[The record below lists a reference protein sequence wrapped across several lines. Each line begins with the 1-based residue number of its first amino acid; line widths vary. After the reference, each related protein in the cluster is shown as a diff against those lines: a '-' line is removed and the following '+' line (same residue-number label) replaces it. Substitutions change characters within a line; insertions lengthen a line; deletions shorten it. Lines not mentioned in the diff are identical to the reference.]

1 MSVGE
6 RVSLSAG
13 EDGHAVN
20 HEEAPAALVPG
31 RRQELGSRVREKG
44 GGCFPPQRLQL
55 DSLQASP
62 DRLEQA
68 WGSAHRAVT
77 ERKDV
82 AEHLRWKEGSRFVP
96 SQGRMWPDGSQVWR
110 LRSVAEGLRAW
121 CRWSPR
127 RERCTGST
135 PYLAVGLL
143 LQLRFTLGAWPGATL
158 LATFRT
164 REVLR
169 GTRRHVAI

>member
-13 EDGHAVN
+13 EDGHAVD

-44 GGCFPPQRLQL
+44 GGCCRLR
-55 DSLQASP
+55 DFSSDGLQASP

-68 WGSAHRAVT
+68 WGSAHGAVT

-82 AEHLRWKEGSRFVP
+82 AEHLRWKEGSRFV
-96 SQGRMWPDGSQVWR
+96 R
-110 LRSVAEGLRAW
+110 
-121 CRWSPR
+121 
-127 RERCTGST
+127 
-135 PYLAVGLL
+135 
-143 LQLRFTLGAWPGATL
+143 
-158 LATFRT
+158 
-164 REVLR
+164 
-169 GTRRHVAI
+169 

>member
-13 EDGHAVN
+13 EDGHAVD

-31 RRQELGSRVREKG
+31 RRRSWGRASVRRVVAVAASRD
-44 GGCFPPQRLQL
+44 FSS

-68 WGSAHRAVT
+68 WGSAHGAVT

-96 SQGRMWPDGSQVWR
+96 SQGQMWPDG
-110 LRSVAEGLRAW
+110 
-121 CRWSPR
+121 CRGMASPK
-127 RERCTGST
+127 CC
-135 PYLAVGLL
+135 
-143 LQLRFTLGAWPGATL
+143 
-158 LATFRT
+158 
-164 REVLR
+164 
-169 GTRRHVAI
+169 